1 MIDQELINKNEKL
14 LSDIAEG
21 RRSAESTCDELV
33 SQLNETDANYIKLIE
48 DNAELHKVIAK
59 LRTEN
64 NELYEESAKD
74 KGL

>member
-1 MIDQELINKNEKL
+1 MIEQELIDTIQDALDLDIEIDKALVKELLKNH
-14 LSDIAEG
+14 I
-21 RRSAESTCDELV
+21 
-33 SQLNETDANYIKLIE
+33 NLIE
-48 DNAELHKVIAK
+48 DNAELHKLIAK

>member
-1 MIDQELINKNEKL
+1 MIDQELINKNEKI

-21 RRSAESTCDELV
+21 RRSAESACNELV
-33 SQLNETDANYIKLIE
+33 SQLNETDDNYIKLIE

-64 NELYEESAKD
+64 NELYQESAKD

>member
-1 MIDQELINKNEKL
+1 MIDRFKLVTSNKDSLFN
-14 LSDIAEG
+14 
-21 RRSAESTCDELV
+21 
-33 SQLNETDANYIKLIE
+33 QLNIMLSQSEAVEVVEY
-48 DNAELHKVIAK
+48 NAELHKVIAK

>member
-1 MIDQELINKNEKL
+1 MIEQELVDTIQDALDLDIEIDKALVKELLKNHIN
-14 LSDIAEG
+14 
-21 RRSAESTCDELV
+21 
-33 SQLNETDANYIKLIE
+33 LIE